1 MHEACNVG
9 DGKEG
14 GMGVSRFP
22 DIDEV
27 VIAFIWKST
36 SGLVRV
42 DSAKGAVLH
51 RAVAERVSNY
61 ALARAKRYG
70 NSCMMTWWKTGLWG

>member
-27 VIAFIWKST
+27 FIAFIWKST
-36 SGLVRV
+36 SGLIRV
-42 DSAKGAVLH
+42 DGAKGAVLH
-51 RAVAERVSNY
+51 RAVAERY
-61 ALARAKRYG
+61 QTMRWRGPGGTEIAA
-70 NSCMMTWWKTGLWG
+70 